1 MRIAWTMAMA
11 AAMSAAGAP
20 GDALEACRPA
30 PSLVAHFDGRPLV
43 VHEARC
49 SAYPLNQ
56 EWPGYQRPIEQSQVQ
71 FFVSFDIARP
81 GVLEIEAQGLPSPEP
96 LRIRPLSRPGDMSV
110 EDGVLRVHVSH
121 PEQFVIEFCDGSERR
136 MPTALHVFV
145 NPPFRYE
152 HVPDEIYFGPGTHDT
167 GLIAPTNGQTVCID
181 EGAVVYGAIFIDRAR
196 DVRVVGRGILDSSRV
211 ERADKTSE
219 IYRRVKAMG
228 HADGTAAR
236 ACTNFQ
242 AFQCENLYV
251 EGIIFRDSP
260 RWSVILR
267 NECDGAL
274 IENVKLIGMWRY
286 NSDGIDVCASRNVV
300 IRDSFIRSFDDC
312 FVARGVCLE
321 GETGP
326 VENVTVENCVLWCD
340 WGKNLEV
347 WAGNEPCVIKNVT
360 CRDCKLVN
368 VDAYACDVTTW
379 GESAN
384 TVIRDIRFENL
395 EIDLCRPRWQS
406 RLETRHKGPFDFAER
421 DSCALFS
428 ADIRSRNGAKAQ
440 NAGRPDARVE
450 YSGLVFAGFKVFD
463 ETESGYVGFLS
474 APGGS
479 ARMEDVSVMDM
490 PPGFHLR
497 RSGDVGAVLFP

>member
-1 MRIAWTMAMA
+1 MA
-11 AAMSAAGAP
+11 AP
-20 GDALEACRPA
+20 L
-30 PSLVAHFDGRPLV
+30 LVVRINGRELT

-56 EWPGYQRPIEQSQVQ
+56 EWPGYQRPFEQSQVQ
-71 FFVSFDIARP
+71 YFVSFDLAKP
-81 GVLEIEAQGLPSPEP
+81 GVLEIEAPGLPSPRP
-96 LRIRPLSRPGDMSV
+96 IRIRPLGRPDDTSIENGKLLV
-110 EDGVLRVHVSH
+110 PVAH
-121 PEQFVIEFCDGSERR
+121 PEQFVIEFADGTEQR

-152 HVPDEIYFGPGTHDT
+152 HVPNEIYFGPGEHDV

-181 EGAVVYGAIFIDRAR
+181 EGAVVYGSIFVDKAK

-211 ERADKTSE
+211 ERADKDSE

-228 HADGTAAR
+228 HADGTAGR

-242 AFQCENLYV
+242 AFQCENIYV
-251 EGIIFRDSP
+251 EGVVFRDSP

-300 IRDSFIRSFDDC
+300 IRDSFVRSFDDC

-321 GETGP
+321 DEFGP
-326 VENVTVENCVLWCD
+326 VENVMVENCVLWCD

-347 WAGNEPCVIKNVT
+347 WAGSSPCIIRNVV
-360 CRDCKLVN
+360 CRDCKLIN
-368 VDAYACDVTTW
+368 VDGYACDVTTW
-379 GESAN
+379 GESTN
-384 TVIRDIRFENL
+384 TIIRDIQFENL

-406 RLETRHKGPFDFAER
+406 RLESRQKGPFDFSER
-421 DSCALFS
+421 DKCALFS
-428 ADIRSRNGAKAQ
+428 ADIRDRNGTRVQ
-440 NAGRPDARVE
+440 ETGQSGIRVE
-450 YSGLVFAGFKVFD
+450 YSALTFSGFKVFD
-463 ETESGYVGFLS
+463 ETGSSFEGFLS
-474 APGGS
+474 APEGV
-479 ARMEDVSVMDM
+479 ARIRDVTVQGM
-490 PPGFHLR
+490 PEGFSLR
-497 RSGDVGAVLFP
+497 RRGDVNVQ